1 MYNNTCNF
9 GSNSCSIPN
18 ENVQFKEGRNSM
30 QEKKKLGLGG
40 KILIGLVAGI
50 IVGAIFWA
58 AMGAEAAGAF
68 TAKYIKPFGDIFVN
82 LLKFIVVPLVLLS
95 IMDGVISMGDIGKV
109 GKIGWKTVAYFLVTT
124 AIACVIGLI
133 IASCFKGAFPV
144 LELAEGAAYEAKT
157 SNLMD
162 TIVNIFPS
170 NAIAPM
176 SNSSMLQIIVI
187 ALFFGCGILVAGE
200 KGKALGN
207 LVSSFN
213 EVTQKVMGFIL
224 SVAPYG
230 VFALMVWVVAA
241 QGPKILG
248 SLGLVLLAAYIGYAI
263 HVVLVYSMSV
273 KIFAKMSPGTF
284 FKKIFPAA
292 AFAFT
297 STSSVASL
305 PVTKECCDDMEVNSE
320 ISSFVLPLGAT
331 INMDGTAIYQCVAA
345 IFLAKCI
352 GIDLT
357 VTQMVTIVVTATLAS
372 IGTAGTSGAGMIML
386 AMVLDAVG
394 VPPTYIG
401 IIYGI
406 DRLFDMGR
414 TALNVVGDAS
424 CAVCVNEW
432 EKEMDAEAKKAK
444 A

>member
-1 MYNNTCNF
+1 
-9 GSNSCSIPN
+9 
-18 ENVQFKEGRNSM
+18 M
-30 QEKKKLGLGG
+30 QKKKLGLGAR
-40 KILIGLVAGI
+40 ILIGLVLGI
-50 IVGAIFWA
+50 IVGAIFWV

-109 GKIGWKTVAYFLVTT
+109 GKIGWKTVVYFLVTT
-124 AIACVIGLI
+124 AIACIIGLVVANI
-133 IASCFKGAFPV
+133 FKGAFPV
-144 LELAEGAAYEAKT
+144 LSLAEDAAYEAKT
-157 SNLMD
+157 ANLMD
-162 TIVNIFPS
+162 TIVNIFPN
-170 NAIAPM
+170 NAVNPLV
-176 SNSSMLQIIVI
+176 NSSMLQIIVI

-200 KGKALGN
+200 KGKPFGN
-207 LVSSFN
+207 WISSFN

-224 SVAPYG
+224 AVSPIG
-230 VFALMVWVVAA
+230 VFCLMTWVVAA
-241 QGPKILG
+241 QGVKILG
-248 SLGLVLLAAYIGYAI
+248 SLGLVLLAAYIGYII
-263 HVVLVYSMSV
+263 HVVLVYSLSV
-273 KIFAKMSPGTF
+273 KVFAKMSPLVF
-284 FKKIFPAA
+284 FKKVFPAA

-297 STSSVASL
+297 STSSVATL
-305 PVTKECCDDMEVNSE
+305 PVAKECTDDMGVESE

-352 GIDLT
+352 DVDLT
-357 VTQMVTIVVTATLAS
+357 MVQMITIVVTATLAS

-394 VPPTYIG
+394 IPPTYIG

-414 TALNVVGDAS
+414 TALNVIGDVS
-424 CAVCVNEW
+424 CSVCVHQW
-432 EKEMDAEAKKAK
+432 EAGDLKPVNK
-444 A
+444 

>member
-1 MYNNTCNF
+1 M
-9 GSNSCSIPN
+9 
-18 ENVQFKEGRNSM
+18 
-30 QEKKKLGLGG
+30 KKKMNLSVKILLGLV
-40 KILIGLVAGI
+40 LGI
-50 IVGAIFWA
+50 VVGAIFWA

-68 TAKYIKPFGDIFVN
+68 TGKYIKPFGDIFVN

-95 IMDGVISMGDIGKV
+95 IMDGVISMGDIHKV

-133 IASCFKGAFPV
+133 VATLFKSSFPV
-144 LELAEGAAYEAKT
+144 LSLAEDAVYEAKH

-162 TIVNIFPS
+162 TIVNIFPG
-170 NAIAPM
+170 NAVTPLV
-176 SNSSMLQIIVI
+176 NSSMLQIIVI
-187 ALFFGCGILVAGE
+187 ALLFGCGILLAGE
-200 KGKALGN
+200 KDKPFGDFI
-207 LVSSFN
+207 SSFN

-224 SVAPYG
+224 ALSPYG

-241 QGPKILG
+241 QGPKIIS

-273 KIFAKMSPGTF
+273 KAFARMSPGAF
-284 FKKIFPAA
+284 FKKVFPAA

-297 STSSVASL
+297 STSSVATL
-305 PVTKECCDDMEVNSE
+305 PITRDCCDDMGVKGEV
-320 ISSFVLPLGAT
+320 SSFVLPLGAT

-345 IFLAKCI
+345 IFLAKCV
-352 GIDLT
+352 GIDLSL
-357 VTQMVTIVVTATLAS
+357 TQMILIIITATLAS

-394 VPPTYIG
+394 VPTTYIG

-424 CAVCVNEW
+424 CAVCVSHW
-432 EKEMDAEAKKAK
+432 EGKDAA
-444 A
+444 

>member
-1 MYNNTCNF
+1 M
-9 GSNSCSIPN
+9 
-18 ENVQFKEGRNSM
+18 
-30 QEKKKLGLGG
+30 EKGAYVNMKKQMNLGMKILLGLV
-40 KILIGLVAGI
+40 LGI
-50 IVGAIFWA
+50 VVGAIFWL
-58 AMGAEAAGAF
+58 AMGAEAASSF

-95 IMDGVISMGDIGKV
+95 IMDGVIQMGDIKKV

-124 AIACVIGLI
+124 AIACVIGLVV
-133 IASCFKGAFPV
+133 ASIFKGSFPM
-144 LELAEGAAYEAKT
+144 LELAEGAEYQAK
-157 SNLMD
+157 SANLMD
-162 TIVNIFPS
+162 TIVNIFPNNFINPLS
-170 NAIAPM
+170 TAA
-176 SNSSMLQIIVI
+176 MLQIIFI
-187 ALFFGCGILVAGE
+187 ALIFGCGVLVSGE
-200 KGKALGN
+200 KGKLFGD
-207 LVSSFN
+207 VIISFN
-213 EVTQKVMGFIL
+213 VVTQRVMGFIL
-224 SVAPYG
+224 ALSPYG

-248 SLGLVLLAAYIGYAI
+248 SLGLVLLAAYIGYI
-263 HVVLVYSMSV
+263 LHVVLVYSLSAKV
-273 KIFAKMSPGTF
+273 FARMNPATF

-297 STSSVASL
+297 STSSVATL
-305 PVTKECCDDMEVNSE
+305 PITKECCDEMGVEND

-345 IFLAKCI
+345 IFLAKCV

-357 VTQMVTIVVTATLAS
+357 LGQMITIVITATLAS

-386 AMVLDAVG
+386 AMVLEAVG
-394 VPPTYIG
+394 VPTTFIG

-414 TALNVVGDAS
+414 TALNVIGDAS
-424 CAVCVNEW
+424 CAVCVQAW
-432 EKEMDAEAKKAK
+432 EGNKVPQKKQK

>member
-1 MYNNTCNF
+1 M
-9 GSNSCSIPN
+9 S
-18 ENVQFKEGRNSM
+18 QKKSM
-30 QEKKKLGLGG
+30 NLGV
-40 KILIGLVAGI
+40 KILIGLVLGI
-50 IVGAIFWA
+50 VVGAIFWA
-58 AMGAEAAGAF
+58 TMGAEAAGAF

-95 IMDGVISMGDIGKV
+95 IMDGVIQMGDIKKV

-133 IASCFKGAFPV
+133 IASLFKGSFPM
-144 LELAEGAAYEAKT
+144 LQLAEGAEYEAK
-157 SNLMD
+157 SANLMD
-162 TIVNIFPS
+162 TIVNIFPN
-170 NAIAPM
+170 NAINPLSTSA
-176 SNSSMLQIIVI
+176 MLQIIFI
-187 ALFFGCGILVAGE
+187 ALIFGCGVLVAGE
-200 KGKALGN
+200 KGKPFGDFI
-207 LVSSFN
+207 SSFN
-213 EVTQKVMGFIL
+213 EVTQRVMSFIL
-224 SVAPYG
+224 AVSPYG

-248 SLGLVLLAAYIGYAI
+248 SLGLVLLAAYIGYI
-263 HVVLVYSMSV
+263 LHVLLVYTASV
-273 KIFAKMSPGTF
+273 KIFAKMSPLYF

-297 STSSVASL
+297 STSSVATL
-305 PVTKECCDDMEVNSE
+305 PITKECCDEMDVEGD

-345 IFLAKCI
+345 IFLAKCV

-357 VTQMVTIVVTATLAS
+357 LGQMVMIVITATLAS

-386 AMVLDAVG
+386 AMVLEAVG
-394 VPPTYIG
+394 VPTTFIG

-414 TALNVVGDAS
+414 TTLNIIGDAS
-424 CAVCVNEW
+424 CAVCVNAW
-432 EKEMDAEAKKAK
+432 EGAAPKGKQKA
-444 A
+444 

>member
-1 MYNNTCNF
+1 M
-9 GSNSCSIPN
+9 
-18 ENVQFKEGRNSM
+18 K
-30 QEKKKLGLGG
+30 EKKKLGRGG
-40 KILIGLVAGI
+40 KILIGLVLGI
-50 IVGAIFWA
+50 IVGAIFWV

-124 AIACVIGLI
+124 AIACIIGLI
-133 IASCFKGAFPV
+133 VASLFKASFPV
-144 LELAEGAAYEAKT
+144 LELAEDAAYEAKS

-170 NAIAPM
+170 NAITPM

-187 ALFFGCGILVAGE
+187 ALFFGCGVLVAGE
-200 KGKALGN
+200 KGKPLGN
-207 LVSSFN
+207 VVTSAN
-213 EVTQKVMGFIL
+213 EVTQSVMGFIL
-224 SVAPYG
+224 ALAPYG

-263 HVVLVYSMSV
+263 HVVLVYSLSV

-305 PVTKECCDDMEVNSE
+305 PVTKECCDEMDVHGE

-352 GIDLT
+352 GVDLT
-357 VTQMVTIVVTATLAS
+357 LIQMITIVVTATLAS

-394 VPPTYIG
+394 IPPTYIG

-414 TALNVVGDAS
+414 TALNVVGDVS
-424 CAVCVNEW
+424 CSVCVHQW
-432 EKEMDAEAKKAK
+432 ESGDLKPANK
-444 A
+444 

>member
-1 MYNNTCNF
+1 M
-9 GSNSCSIPN
+9 
-18 ENVQFKEGRNSM
+18 
-30 QEKKKLGLGG
+30 EKKKLGLGAR
-40 KILIGLVAGI
+40 ILIGLVLGI

-109 GKIGWKTVAYFLVTT
+109 GKIGWKTVVYFLVTT
-124 AIACVIGLI
+124 AIACIIGLVVANI
-133 IASCFKGAFPV
+133 FKGAFPV
-144 LELAEGAAYEAKT
+144 LSLAEDAAYEAKT
-157 SNLMD
+157 ANLMD
-162 TIVNIFPS
+162 TIVNIFPN
-170 NAIAPM
+170 NAINPLA
-176 SNSSMLQIIVI
+176 NSSMLQIIVI

-200 KGKALGN
+200 KGKPFGN
-207 LVSSFN
+207 WISSFN

-224 SVAPYG
+224 AVSPIG
-230 VFALMVWVVAA
+230 VFCLMTWVVAA
-241 QGPKILG
+241 QGVKILG
-248 SLGLVLLAAYIGYAI
+248 SLGLVLLAAYIGYII
-263 HVVLVYSMSV
+263 HVVLVYSLSV
-273 KIFAKMSPGTF
+273 KVFAKMSPLVF
-284 FKKIFPAA
+284 FKKVFPAA

-297 STSSVASL
+297 STSSVATL
-305 PVTKECCDDMEVNSE
+305 PVAKECTDDMGVESE

-352 GIDLT
+352 GVDLT
-357 VTQMVTIVVTATLAS
+357 MVQMITIVVTATLAS

-394 VPPTYIG
+394 IPPTYIG

-414 TALNVVGDAS
+414 TALNVIGDVS
-424 CAVCVNEW
+424 CSVCVHQW
-432 EKEMDAEAKKAK
+432 ESGDLKPVNK
-444 A
+444 

>member
-1 MYNNTCNF
+1 M
-9 GSNSCSIPN
+9 S
-18 ENVQFKEGRNSM
+18 QKKSM
-30 QEKKKLGLGG
+30 NLGV

-50 IVGAIFWA
+50 VVGAIFWA

-68 TAKYIKPFGDIFVN
+68 TAKYIKPWGDIFVN

-95 IMDGVISMGDIGKV
+95 IMDGVIGMGDIKKV

-124 AIACVIGLI
+124 AIACVIGLV
-133 IASCFKGAFPV
+133 IASAFKGSFPM
-144 LELAEGAAYEAKT
+144 LQLAEGAEYEAK
-157 SNLMD
+157 SADLMS
-162 TIVNIFPS
+162 TIVNIFPN
-170 NAIAPM
+170 NAINPL
-176 SNSSMLQIIVI
+176 SSAAMLQIIFI
-187 ALFFGCGILVAGE
+187 ALIFGCGVLVAGE
-200 KGKALGN
+200 KGKPFGDFI
-207 LVSSFN
+207 SSFN
-213 EVTQKVMGFIL
+213 EVTQRVMGFIL
-224 SVAPYG
+224 AVSPYG

-248 SLGLVLLAAYIGYAI
+248 SLGLVLLAAYIGYI
-263 HVVLVYSMSV
+263 LHVVLVYTASV
-273 KIFAKMSPGTF
+273 KIFAKMSPMTF

-297 STSSVASL
+297 STSSVATL
-305 PVTKECCDDMEVNSE
+305 PITKECCDEMDVESD

-345 IFLAKCI
+345 IFLAKCV

-357 VTQMVTIVVTATLAS
+357 VGQMVMIVVTATLAS

-386 AMVLDAVG
+386 AMVLEAVG
-394 VPPTYIG
+394 VPTTFIG

-414 TALNVVGDAS
+414 TTLNIIGDAS
-424 CAVCVNEW
+424 CAVCVNTW
-432 EKEMDAEAKKAK
+432 EGEKKAK
-444 A
+444 EA

>member
-1 MYNNTCNF
+1 M
-9 GSNSCSIPN
+9 
-18 ENVQFKEGRNSM
+18 
-30 QEKKKLGLGG
+30 EKGAYVNMKKQMNLGMKILLGLV
-40 KILIGLVAGI
+40 LGI
-50 IVGAIFWA
+50 VVGAIFWL
-58 AMGAEAAGAF
+58 AMGAEAAGSF

-95 IMDGVISMGDIGKV
+95 IMDGVIQMGDIKKV

-124 AIACVIGLI
+124 AIACVIGLVV
-133 IASCFKGAFPV
+133 ASIFKSSFPM
-144 LELAEGAAYEAKT
+144 LELAEGAEYQAK
-157 SNLMD
+157 SANLMD
-162 TIVNIFPS
+162 TIVNIFPNNFINPLS
-170 NAIAPM
+170 TAA
-176 SNSSMLQIIVI
+176 MLQIIFI
-187 ALFFGCGILVAGE
+187 ALIFGCGVLVSGE
-200 KGKALGN
+200 KGKLFGD
-207 LVSSFN
+207 VIISFN
-213 EVTQKVMGFIL
+213 VVTQRVMGFIL
-224 SVAPYG
+224 ALSPYG

-248 SLGLVLLAAYIGYAI
+248 SLGLVLLAAYIGYI
-263 HVVLVYSMSV
+263 LHVVLVYSLSAKV
-273 KIFAKMSPGTF
+273 FARMNPATF

-297 STSSVASL
+297 STSSVATL
-305 PVTKECCDDMEVNSE
+305 PITKECCDEMGVEND

-345 IFLAKCI
+345 IFLAKCV

-357 VTQMVTIVVTATLAS
+357 LGQMITIVITATLAS

-386 AMVLDAVG
+386 AMVLEAVG
-394 VPPTYIG
+394 VPTTFIG

-414 TALNVVGDAS
+414 TALNVIGDAS
-424 CAVCVNEW
+424 CAVCVQAW
-432 EKEMDAEAKKAK
+432 EGNKVPQKKQK

>member
-1 MYNNTCNF
+1 M
-9 GSNSCSIPN
+9 
-18 ENVQFKEGRNSM
+18 
-30 QEKKKLGLGG
+30 KKKLNLGA
-40 KILIGLVAGI
+40 KILIGLVLGI

-58 AMGAEAAGAF
+58 TMGAEAAGDF
-68 TAKYIKPFGDIFVN
+68 TKNYIKPFGDIFVN

-95 IMDGVISMGDIGKV
+95 IMDGVIAMNDIKKV

-133 IASCFKGAFPV
+133 VANLFKGNFPV
-144 LELAEGAAYEAKT
+144 LQLAEDAAYEAK
-157 SNLMD
+157 SAKLMD
-162 TIVNIFPS
+162 TIVNIFPN
-170 NAIAPM
+170 NAINPLA
-176 SNSSMLQIIVI
+176 NSSMLQIIFI
-187 ALFFGCGILVAGE
+187 AIIFGCGVLVAGE
-200 KGKALGN
+200 KGKPFGN
-207 LVSSFN
+207 FISSFN
-213 EVTQKVMGFIL
+213 EVTQRVMGFIL
-224 SVAPYG
+224 QVSPFG

-248 SLGLVLLAAYIGYAI
+248 SLGLVLLAAYIGYI
-263 HVVLVYSMSV
+263 LHTVLVYSLSV
-273 KIFAKMSPGTF
+273 KIFAKMSPLYF

-297 STSSVASL
+297 STSSVATL
-305 PVTKECCDDMEVNSE
+305 PITKECCDEMDVEHEV
-320 ISSFVLPLGAT
+320 SSFVLPLGAT
-331 INMDGTAIYQCVAA
+331 VNMDGTAIYQCVAA

-357 VTQMVTIVVTATLAS
+357 LTQMIVIIVTATLAS

-414 TALNVVGDAS
+414 TTLNIIGDAS
-424 CAVCVNEW
+424 CAVCVNHW
-432 EKEMDAEAKKAK
+432 EAKKEPKEEPA

>member
-1 MYNNTCNF
+1 M
-9 GSNSCSIPN
+9 S
-18 ENVQFKEGRNSM
+18 QKKSM
-30 QEKKKLGLGG
+30 NLGL

-50 IVGAIFWA
+50 VVGAIFWA

-95 IMDGVISMGDIGKV
+95 IMDGVIQMGDIKKV

-124 AIACVIGLI
+124 AVACVIGLI
-133 IASCFKGAFPV
+133 VASAFKGSFPM
-144 LELAEGAAYEAKT
+144 LELAEGAEYEAK
-157 SNLMD
+157 SANLMD

-170 NAIAPM
+170 NAINPLSSA
-176 SNSSMLQIIVI
+176 SMLQIIFI
-187 ALFFGCGILVAGE
+187 ALIFGCGVLVAGE
-200 KGKALGN
+200 KGKPFGDFIT
-207 LVSSFN
+207 SFN
-213 EVTQKVMGFIL
+213 EVTQRVMSFIL
-224 SVAPYG
+224 AVSPYG

-248 SLGLVLLAAYIGYAI
+248 SLGLVLLAAYIGYII

-273 KIFAKMSPGTF
+273 KVFAKMSPMYF

-297 STSSVASL
+297 STSSVATL
-305 PVTKECCDDMEVNSE
+305 PITKDCCDEMGVEND

-331 INMDGTAIYQCVAA
+331 INRDGTAIYQCVAA
-345 IFLAKCI
+345 IFLAKCV
-352 GIDLT
+352 GIDLSIG
-357 VTQMVTIVVTATLAS
+357 QMAMIVITATLAS

-386 AMVLDAVG
+386 AMVLEAVG
-394 VPPTYIG
+394 VPTTFIG

-414 TALNVVGDAS
+414 TTLTIIVDAS
-424 CAVCVNEW
+424 CAVCVNQW
-432 EKEMDAEAKKAK
+432 EGSA
-444 A
+444 

>member
-1 MYNNTCNF
+1 M
-9 GSNSCSIPN
+9 
-18 ENVQFKEGRNSM
+18 KD
-30 QEKKKLGLGG
+30 KKSLNLGV
-40 KILIGLVAGI
+40 KILIGLIAGI
-50 IVGAIFWA
+50 VVGAIFWA
-58 AMGAEAAGAF
+58 VMGAEAAGAF

-82 LLKFIVVPLVLLS
+82 LLKYIVVPLVLLS

-124 AIACVIGLI
+124 AIACVIGL
-133 IASCFKGAFPV
+133 AVANGFKGAFPV
-144 LELAEGAAYEAKT
+144 LELAEGAAYEAK
-157 SNLMD
+157 SANLMD
-162 TIVNIFPS
+162 TLVNIFPN
-170 NAIAPM
+170 NAIAPLA
-176 SNSSMLQIIVI
+176 NASMLQIIVI
-187 ALFFGCGILVAGE
+187 ALFFGCGVLVAGE
-200 KGKALGN
+200 KGKAFGDI
-207 LVSSFN
+207 VSSFN
-213 EVTQKVMGFIL
+213 EVTQRVMSFIL
-224 SVAPYG
+224 AVSPYG

-248 SLGLVLLAAYIGYAI
+248 SLGLVLLAAYIGYII
-263 HVVLVYSMSV
+263 HVLLVYTLSV
-273 KIFAKMSPGTF
+273 KIFAKTSPMHF

-297 STSSVASL
+297 STSSVATL
-305 PVTKECCDDMEVNSE
+305 PITQECCDDMDVHHE
-320 ISSFVLPLGAT
+320 ISAFVLPLGAT

-352 GIDLT
+352 GVDLT
-357 VTQMVTIVVTATLAS
+357 LTQMIVIIVTATLAS

-401 IIYGI
+401 LIYGI

-414 TALNVVGDAS
+414 TPLNIIGDAS
-424 CAVCVNEW
+424 CAVCVNYW
-432 EKEMDAEAKKAK
+432 EAKKEPKQEPA

>member
-1 MYNNTCNF
+1 M
-9 GSNSCSIPN
+9 
-18 ENVQFKEGRNSM
+18 
-30 QEKKKLGLGG
+30 KKKMNLGV
-40 KILIGLVAGI
+40 KILIGLIAGI
-50 IVGAIFWA
+50 VVGAIFWL
-58 AMGAEAAGAF
+58 AMGAEKAGAF
-68 TAKYIKPFGDIFVN
+68 TAAYIKPFGDIFVN

-95 IMDGVISMGDIGKV
+95 IMDGVIAMDDIKKV

-124 AIACVIGLI
+124 AIACIIGLI
-133 IASCFKGAFPV
+133 VANLFKGAFPL
-144 LELAEGAAYEAKT
+144 LELAEGAAYEAK
-157 SNLMD
+157 SAKLMD
-162 TIVNIFPS
+162 TIVNIFPN
-170 NAIAPM
+170 NAINPLA
-176 SNSSMLQIIVI
+176 NSSMLQIIFI
-187 ALFFGCGILVAGE
+187 AIIFGCGVLVAGE
-200 KGKALGN
+200 KGKPFGN
-207 LVSSFN
+207 FISSFN
-213 EVTQKVMGFIL
+213 EVTQRVMSFIL
-224 SVAPYG
+224 EVSPYG

-248 SLGLVLLAAYIGYAI
+248 SLGLVLLAAYIGYI
-263 HVVLVYSMSV
+263 LHVVLVYSLSV
-273 KIFAKMSPGTF
+273 KIFAKMSPLAF

-297 STSSVASL
+297 STSSVATL
-305 PVTKECCDDMEVNSE
+305 PITKECCDEMDVKHE

-331 INMDGTAIYQCVAA
+331 VNMDGTAIYQCVAA

-357 VTQMVTIVVTATLAS
+357 LGQMVVIVVTATLAS

-386 AMVLDAVG
+386 AMVLEAVG

-414 TALNVVGDAS
+414 TTLNIVGDAS
-424 CAVCVNEW
+424 CAVCVNTW
-432 EKEMDAEAKKAK
+432 EAEKKAEQK

>member
-1 MYNNTCNF
+1 
-9 GSNSCSIPN
+9 
-18 ENVQFKEGRNSM
+18 M
-30 QEKKKLGLGG
+30 QEKKKLGLGA
-40 KILIGLVAGI
+40 KILIGLVLGI
-50 IVGAIFWA
+50 VVGAIFWI
-58 AMGAEAAGAF
+58 AMGPEAAGAF
-68 TAKYIKPFGDIFVN
+68 TGKYIKPFGDIFVN
-82 LLKFIVVPLVLLS
+82 LLKWIVVPLVLFS
-95 IMDGVISMGDIGKV
+95 IMDGVVSMGDIGKV

-124 AIACVIGLI
+124 AIACVIGLVV
-133 IASCFKGAFPV
+133 ASLFKGSFP
-144 LELAEGAAYEAKT
+144 LLQLAEDAAYEAKS

-162 TIVNIFPS
+162 TIVNIFP
-170 NAIAPM
+170 NNFIAPM
-176 SNSSMLQIIVI
+176 ANSSMLQIIVI
-187 ALFFGCGILVAGE
+187 ALFFGCGILVAGD
-200 KGKALGN
+200 KGKQLGEF
-207 LVSSFN
+207 VISIN

-224 SVAPYG
+224 EVAPYG
-230 VFALMVWVVAA
+230 VFCLMVWVVAA

-248 SLGLVLLAAYIGYAI
+248 SLGLVLLAAYIGYII

-273 KIFAKMSPGTF
+273 KIFAKMSPGAF

-305 PVTKECCDDMEVNSE
+305 PVTKECCDEMGVNQE

-345 IFLAKCI
+345 IFLAKCV

-357 VTQMVTIVVTATLAS
+357 LVQMITIIVTATLAS

-394 VPPTYIG
+394 VPTTYIG

-424 CAVCVNEW
+424 CAVCVNTW
-432 EKEMDAEAKKAK
+432 EKKMDAAKAAKKA
-444 A
+444 

>member
-1 MYNNTCNF
+1 M
-9 GSNSCSIPN
+9 
-18 ENVQFKEGRNSM
+18 K
-30 QEKKKLGLGG
+30 EKKKLGLGA
-40 KILIGLVAGI
+40 KILIGLVLGI
-50 IVGAIFWA
+50 IVGAIFWV

-68 TAKYIKPFGDIFVN
+68 TGKYIKPFGDIFVN
-82 LLKFIVVPLVLLS
+82 LLKFIVVPLVLFS
-95 IMDGVISMGDIGKV
+95 IMDGVVSMGDIGKV
-109 GKIGWKTVAYFLVTT
+109 GKIGWKTVVYFLVTT
-124 AIACVIGLI
+124 AIACVIGLVV
-133 IASCFKGAFPV
+133 ATLFKGSFPV
-144 LELAEGAAYEAKT
+144 LQLAEDAAYEAKS

-162 TIVNIFPS
+162 TIVNIFPN

-176 SNSSMLQIIVI
+176 ANSSMLQIIVI
-187 ALFFGCGILVAGE
+187 ALFFGCGILVAGD
-200 KGKALGN
+200 KGKLAGD
-207 LVSSFN
+207 LVVSID

-224 SVAPYG
+224 EVAPYG

-248 SLGLVLLAAYIGYAI
+248 SLGLVLLAAYIGYII

-273 KIFAKMSPGTF
+273 KVFANMSPGTF

-305 PVTKECCDDMEVNSE
+305 PVTKECCDEMGVHSE

-345 IFLAKCI
+345 IFLAKCV

-357 VTQMVTIVVTATLAS
+357 LVQMITIVVTATLAS

-394 VPPTYIG
+394 VPTTYIG

-406 DRLFDMGR
+406 DRLFDIGR

-424 CAVCVNEW
+424 CAVCVNTW
-432 EKEMDAEAKKAK
+432 EAQMDAAKAKAKKA
-444 A
+444 

>member
-1 MYNNTCNF
+1 M
-9 GSNSCSIPN
+9 
-18 ENVQFKEGRNSM
+18 KD
-30 QEKKKLGLGG
+30 KKSLNLGM

-50 IVGAIFWA
+50 VVGAIFWA
-58 AMGAEAAGAF
+58 VMGAEAAGSF

-95 IMDGVISMGDIGKV
+95 IMDGVISMGDIHKV

-124 AIACVIGLI
+124 AIACVIGLAVANI
-133 IASCFKGAFPV
+133 FKGAFPV
-144 LELAEGAAYEAKT
+144 LELAEDAAYEAK
-157 SNLMD
+157 SANLMD
-162 TIVNIFPS
+162 TLVGIFPS
-170 NAIAPM
+170 NAVAPL

-187 ALFFGCGILVAGE
+187 ALFFGCGVLVAGE
-200 KGKALGN
+200 KGKPFGD
-207 LVSSFN
+207 LVTSFN
-213 EVTQKVMGFIL
+213 EVTQRVMSFIL
-224 SVAPYG
+224 AVSPYG

-248 SLGLVLLAAYIGYAI
+248 SLGLVLLAAYIGYI
-263 HVVLVYSMSV
+263 LHVVLVYSLSV
-273 KIFAKMSPGTF
+273 KVFAKMSPMKF
-284 FKKIFPAA
+284 FKGIFPAA

-297 STSSVASL
+297 STSSVATL
-305 PVTKECCDDMEVNSE
+305 PITQECCDDMDVHHE
-320 ISSFVLPLGAT
+320 ISAFVLPLGAT
-331 INMDGTAIYQCVAA
+331 VNMDGTAIYQCVAA

-352 GIDLT
+352 GVDLT
-357 VTQMVTIVVTATLAS
+357 LTQMIVIVVTATLAS

-394 VPPTYIG
+394 IPPTYIG

-414 TALNVVGDAS
+414 TTLNIIGDAS
-424 CAVCVNEW
+424 CAVCVNAW
-432 EKEMDAEAKKAK
+432 EADDGEKKA

>member
-1 MYNNTCNF
+1 M
-9 GSNSCSIPN
+9 S
-18 ENVQFKEGRNSM
+18 QKKSM
-30 QEKKKLGLGG
+30 NLGL
-40 KILIGLVAGI
+40 KILIGLVLGI
-50 IVGAIFWA
+50 VVGAIFWA

-95 IMDGVISMGDIGKV
+95 IMDGVIQMGDIKKV

-124 AIACVIGLI
+124 AIACIIGLV
-133 IASCFKGAFPV
+133 IASAFKGAFPM
-144 LELAEGAAYEAKT
+144 LQLAEGAEYEAK
-157 SNLMD
+157 SANLMD

-170 NAIAPM
+170 NAINPLSTSA
-176 SNSSMLQIIVI
+176 MLQIIFI
-187 ALFFGCGILVAGE
+187 ALIFGCGVLVAGE
-200 KGKALGN
+200 KGKPFGDFIT
-207 LVSSFN
+207 SFN
-213 EVTQKVMGFIL
+213 EVTQRVMGFIL
-224 SVAPYG
+224 AVSPYG

-248 SLGLVLLAAYIGYAI
+248 SLGLVLLAAYIGYVL
-263 HVVLVYSMSV
+263 HTVLVYSLSV
-273 KIFAKMSPGTF
+273 KVFAKMSPLTF

-297 STSSVASL
+297 STSSVATL
-305 PVTKECCDDMEVNSE
+305 PITKECCDDMGVEND

-345 IFLAKCI
+345 IFLAKCV

-357 VTQMVTIVVTATLAS
+357 IGQMVMIVVTATLAS

-386 AMVLDAVG
+386 AMVLEAVG
-394 VPPTYIG
+394 VPTTFIG

-414 TALNVVGDAS
+414 TTLNIIGDAS

-432 EKEMDAEAKKAK
+432 EGNAPAAKKK

>member
-1 MYNNTCNF
+1 M
-9 GSNSCSIPN
+9 
-18 ENVQFKEGRNSM
+18 KD
-30 QEKKKLGLGG
+30 KKKMNLGA
-40 KILIGLVAGI
+40 KILIGLVLGI
-50 IVGAIFWA
+50 VVGAIFWM
-58 AMGAEAAGAF
+58 AMGAEAAGSF

-95 IMDGVISMGDIGKV
+95 IMDGVISMGDISKV
-109 GKIGWKTVAYFLVTT
+109 GKIGWKTVVYFLVTT
-124 AIACVIGLI
+124 AIACIIGLI
-133 IASCFKGAFPV
+133 VANLFKGSFPL
-144 LELAEGAAYEAKT
+144 LELAEDAAYEAKT

-162 TIVNIFPS
+162 TLVNIFPN
-170 NAIAPM
+170 NAITPM
-176 SNSSMLQIIVI
+176 VNSSMLQIIVI
-187 ALFFGCGILVAGE
+187 SLLFGCGILVAGE
-200 KGKALGN
+200 KGKPFGKFI
-207 LVSSFN
+207 SSFN
-213 EVTQKVMGFIL
+213 EVTQRVMSFIL
-224 SVAPYG
+224 AVSPYG

-248 SLGLVLLAAYIGYAI
+248 SLGLVLLAAYIGYVI

-273 KIFAKMSPGTF
+273 KVFAKMSPFTF

-305 PVTKECCDDMEVNSE
+305 PITKECCDEMDVESE
-320 ISSFVLPLGAT
+320 ISAFVLPLGAT

-345 IFLAKCI
+345 VFLAKCV

-357 VTQMVTIVVTATLAS
+357 LTQMIVIIITATLAS

-424 CAVCVNEW
+424 CAVCVHTWES
-432 EKEMDAEAKKAK
+432 EKEKQTA
-444 A
+444 